1 MTLVSDQIRE
11 QGYCFVSPFTEQET
25 DDIRAYLTSRQIYP
39 GCHVVKG
46 AGPPGPWEMHA
57 SADVVSWHMHDVLLA
72 PHLIEKF
79 LRHTADAGDFLGTE
93 DPILYSVNA
102 FCTRPVAHVRPD
114 IQDWHRDTD
123 DAKFVPLF
131 TYLTDVGEDEAQ
143 HLRGPQGEV
152 TISGTAGTT
161 FFSNTMCEHYGG
173 KPKTGERMIVWCRWG
188 VSDPPASYVWD
199 SLQPMDK
206 TLLGDAYPTDPWLQR
221 SMRLVAR

>member
-1 MTLVSDQIRE
+1 MTHEAEIRTR
-11 QGYCFVSPFTEQET
+11 GYSLLEPFTANEVA
-25 DDIRAYLTSRQIYP
+25 DVVSYLKSQQVYP
-39 GCHVVKG
+39 GCHVIKG
-46 AGPPGPWEMHA
+46 AGPPGPWEMHT
-57 SADVVSWHMHDVLLA
+57 SADVVSWHMHDVMRA
-72 PHLIEKF
+72 PHLLRKF
-79 LRHTADAGDFLGTE
+79 L
-93 DPILYSVNA
+93 LYSWEASAFLEVENAVLYSINA

-123 DAKFVPLF
+123 DVKFVPLF

-161 FFSNTMCEHYGG
+161 FFSNTMMEHYGG

-199 SLQPMDK
+199 SLEPMDK
-206 TLLGDAYPTDPWLQR
+206 ALLGDAYPTDPWLQR

>member
-123 DAKFVPLF
+123 DVKFVPMF
-131 TYLTDVGEDEAQ
+131 VTLTPAVQRLRFNGEEKAI
-143 HLRGPQGEV
+143 V
-152 TISGTAGTT
+152 AASGSA
-161 FFSNTMCEHYGG
+161 FFSDTMNEHYGE
-173 KPKTGERMIVWCRWG
+173 KPPSGDRIIVWARWG
-188 VSDPPASYVWD
+188 VTDPPASYVWD
-199 SLQPMDK
+199 SLTPMDK
-206 TLLGDAYPTDPWLQR
+206 SLLGDRYPTDPWLQR